1 MREVAGRLARRLDG
15 TDACLLASGG
25 TTYFV
30 HFSVQD
36 ILEAF
41 YLYHYHHTLTLPPEK
56 TVSEPEKH
64 LETALK

>member
-1 MREVAGRLARRLDG
+1 
-15 TDACLLASGG
+15 
-25 TTYFV
+25 
-30 HFSVQD
+30 VQD

-64 LETALK
+64 FGNCSEITYRCGAMCG